1 MMIELKSVKKI
12 FNTDGVPFPALKDI
26 DLIIGRGD
34 FAAIIGPSGSGK
46 STLLSIIGGIT
57 NPTSGTVIVDG
68 IPVHNLSSE
77 QLSDFRSKYIGFVFQ
92 QFHLIPFLSALENV
106 MLPLSITRKKDNEQK
121 GLATARLEDVGLK
134 NKSHNLPS
142 QLSGGEQQRVA
153 IARAIVNEPPIIITD
168 EPTGN
173 LDSVTGED
181 IMNILTELNMK
192 GHTVIIVT
200 HDEKVASVTKRI
212 ISLNDGV
219 MSFK

>member
-26 DLIIGRGD
+26 DLILGRGD

-68 IPVHNLSSE
+68 ILVHNLSSE

-121 GLATARLEDVGLK
+121 GLAMARLEDVGLK

-212 ISLNDGV
+212 ISLNDGI